1 MTLPVTAL
9 TAAIL
14 AIMIL
19 LTAIA
24 TVRQRFKSSAAFGL
38 DDANQP
44 LVSAARSHGNLTEHA
59 PMAVIMIALLEMV
72 PVNHLAL
79 TGVAVLFLAARAAHI
94 IGLHQPVLDKGPPP
108 ARALGVIGTW
118 VTYIILIVWILFQ
131 ILTRNA

>member
-19 LTAIA
+19 ATAI
-24 TVRQRFKSSAAFGL
+24 AFGL
-38 DDANQP
+38 DDTNQP

-72 PVNHLAL
+72 PVHHLGL
-79 TGVAVLFLAARAAHI
+79 TAVAVLFLLARALHI
-94 IGLHQPVLDKGPPP
+94 VGLHQPQTDKGPPQ
-108 ARALGVIGTW
+108 ARTFGVLGTW
-118 VTYIILIVWILFQ
+118 VSYLILILWILYKV
-131 ILTRNA
+131 ITVNA